1 MSDIFWNFIKNQV
14 GITYIYAE
22 KQSYLKKQV
31 SFEERQAKVNVLLSR
46 ADFED
51 DKLNPSDQELV
62 KWSEEALELSQII
75 KKLGLNKDICC
86 EEYLYKFFRTFFAQ
100 KNMIQDMDPCLVRFE
115 NL

>member
-1 MSDIFWNFIKNQV
+1 M
-14 GITYIYAE
+14 
-22 KQSYLKKQV
+22 
-31 SFEERQAKVNVLLSR
+31 
-46 ADFED
+46 
-51 DKLNPSDQELV
+51 
-62 KWSEEALELSQII
+62 ELSQII